1 MHEHR
6 TDRSLIGLLSQEA
19 LPSLLT
25 EHPSLRVVWQCGSAY
40 YDALAAR
47 VTPEA
52 HPRVLLAPFLH
63 DMQAAYSAASVVV
76 ARAGAITCSE
86 LAATGSAAIL
96 VPSPNVAEDHQTA
109 NARALS
115 DEGAAV
121 LLPEAELAAVSTGAG
136 TGAGQGGGGGRLAC
150 EVGRLLS
157 DSTSR
162 RALATTAASRGQR
175 EGGAA
180 ERVAGVVEELMAG
193 KQP

>member
-1 MHEHR
+1 M
-6 TDRSLIGLLSQEA
+6 
-19 LPSLLT
+19 
-25 EHPSLRVVWQCGSAY
+25 VWQCGSAY
-40 YDALAAR
+40 HEALAAR
-47 VTPEA
+47 VTLET

-115 DEGAAV
+115 EEGAAV
-121 LLPEAELAAVSTGAG
+121 LLPEADLAGDGACAG
-136 TGAGQGGGGGRLAC
+136 TGAGQGGGGGRLAR

-157 DSTSR
+157 DGASR
-162 RALATTAASRGQR
+162 RALATNAASRGQR

-180 ERVAGVVEELMAG
+180 ERVAEVVEELMAG
-193 KQP
+193 K